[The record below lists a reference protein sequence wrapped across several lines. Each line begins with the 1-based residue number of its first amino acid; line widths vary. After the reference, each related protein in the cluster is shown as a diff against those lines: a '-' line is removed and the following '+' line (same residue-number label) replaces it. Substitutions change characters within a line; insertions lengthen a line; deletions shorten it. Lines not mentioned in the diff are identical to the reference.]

1 MPDPVGQSQTLGMLE
16 RSLDLIAQRHQ
27 VLLANVANEQTPG
40 YKAKDLDF
48 RAALTA
54 AAQSATSP
62 IAARRGDS
70 EPHARHLALPGMAQR
85 TPAPALVDLPGAAG
99 GLDGNTV
106 AIEKTMAALHENST
120 LFAAASQILS
130 RKYQGLLTAIK
141 EAR

>member
-1 MPDPVGQSQTLGMLE
+1 MPDPIGQSPTVGMLE

-40 YKAKDLDF
+40 YKAKDMDF
-48 RAALTA
+48 RAALA
-54 AAQSATSP
+54 VAAQSVTGP
-62 IAARRGDS
+62 IVVKPSDAA
-70 EPHARHLALPGMAQR
+70 PHARHLALPGMAHG
-85 TPAPALVDLPGAAG
+85 APALVALPGTAG

-106 AIEKTMAALHENST
+106 SVEKTMAALHENST

-130 RKYQGLLTAIK
+130 RKYQNLLTAIK